1 MIRGM
6 FSLFLAM
13 WVVASCSSPGEPVI
27 PPERAA
33 VSATEQSADPSGLQ
47 HPIAADTPERE
58 EEISSRGLRM
68 AWRDFWMWIA
78 FFPFRLS

>member
-6 FSLFLAM
+6 FSLLLAM
-13 WVVASCSSPGEPVI
+13 WMVASCSSPGELEI
-27 PPERAA
+27 SPERASG
-33 VSATEQSADPSGLQ
+33 SATEQFADLAGLLQ
-47 HPIAADTPERE
+47 PVVSDTPESE
-58 EEISSRGLRM
+58 EEVASRGFRV